1 MNRSAIGI
9 MIAMFAVGTAAA
21 QSEKDMTP
29 PPQASPAETTQGPA
43 ANGSLAN
50 GSAIDAALTKA
61 LDSKK
66 AKKGDPVSARITED
80 AKQGNGTTVIP
91 KGAKLEGHVTQS
103 SSREKGDSYSTLAII
118 FDKAVLKNGE
128 EIPLNVQVQAIAI
141 SQEAATAPAAGGMGG
156 GMSPAGGGSQVA
168 GAGRSQSGGM
178 ESRAG
183 EPTAP
188 ATPNTNAASNTDTNN
203 AMAGKGAVG
212 GLTASG
218 LIQPGSR
225 GVFGLQGIGLA
236 AAADGAQQAAV
247 VTSTDKNVHLDG
259 GTQFLLVTTGAKS

>member
-1 MNRSAIGI
+1 MNRTAIAVMIGI
-9 MIAMFAVGTAAA
+9 FAVGTAAA

-29 PPQASPAETTQGPA
+29 PAQGSTAATSQGPA

-50 GSAIDAALTKA
+50 GSAIDAALTKS

-80 AKQGNGTTVIP
+80 AKGGNGTVIP
-91 KGAKLEGHVTQS
+91 KGAKLEGHLTQV
-103 SSREKGDSYSTLAII
+103 SSRDKGDSYSTLGIV

-156 GMSPAGGGSQVA
+156 MSPSGGGSQVA
-168 GAGRSQSGGM
+168 GPGRSPSSGGM

-183 EPTAP
+183 EPSAP
-188 ATPNTNAASNTDTNN
+188 AMPNTNAASNTDTNN
-203 AMAGKGAVG
+203 AMAGKGATG
-212 GLTASG
+212 GLTSSG

-259 GTQFLLVTTGAKS
+259 GTQFLLVTMGAKS